1 VLQLCKHPE
10 SDADGS
16 RLLCRLPAVRLPD
29 NLDQQL
35 MISARGP
42 GVAAYQSPDGNVR
55 VDIYMGLKLDGL
67 KLYKNI
73 SSVKMQFAV
82 APNITCPSDVLIFN
96 PRTHSTITLQVD
108 ISYWLY
114 FTHGHWYKKILA
126 PLSFSQRAV
135 FTSLRMLFS
144 PLMTCF
150 YCTSI
155 ELNL

>member
-1 VLQLCKHPE
+1 
-10 SDADGS
+10 
-16 RLLCRLPAVRLPD
+16 
-29 NLDQQL
+29 

-73 SSVKMQFAV
+73 STVKMKFAV
-82 APNITCPSDVLIFN
+82 APNITCPPDVLIFN
-96 PRTHSTITLQVD
+96 PRTHSTITLQVA

-135 FTSLRMLFS
+135 FTSLRMLFFTVGD
-144 PLMTCF
+144 LF
-150 YCTSI
+150 LLYVYRVKFI
-155 ELNL
+155 IADEVKIIQNH